1 MSLTPEVRLVRYRP
15 YVPYLFIAPML
26 LGLILF
32 RLGPMLVSLAASF
45 TDWNII
51 SAPTWL
57 GLRNYR
63 EMLSSAAFWEV
74 LGNTSL
80 YALFYVPGV
89 MILGLALAVLVNQRL
104 PGSTFFRGFFFLP
117 YITSTVA
124 VALVWKWI
132 FATRFG
138 LLNALLHAVGVDDP
152 PSWLGDADYALVSVA
167 VVAVWQHAGFQMLL
181 FLAGLQNIDDGLRE
195 AARIDGATEFQ
206 IFRRITLPLLS
217 PVTFFILIISLIAS
231 SQTFEVTY
239 ALTGGGP
246 QRASTTL
253 AFYIYQNAF
262 VHFRMGYAS
271 ALAYVLLTLV
281 GTITLVNFALRR
293 RWVSYG

>member
-1 MSLTPEVRLVRYRP
+1 MRYKP
-15 YVPYLFIAPML
+15 YTPYLFIAPML
-26 LGLILF
+26 LGLVIF
-32 RLGPMLVSLAASF
+32 RLGPMFASFSASF
-45 TDWNII
+45 TEWNVI
-51 SAPTWL
+51 SAPRWV
-57 GLRNYR
+57 GLRNYQ
-63 EMLSSAAFWEV
+63 EMLGSAAFWEV
-74 LGNTSL
+74 LGNTAL

-89 MILGLALAVLVNQRL
+89 MILGLGLAVLVNQRL

-117 YITSTVA
+117 YITATVA
-124 VALVWKWI
+124 VALVWRWI

-138 LLNALLHAVGVDDP
+138 LLNNLLTSLGIDNP
-152 PSWLGDADYALVSVA
+152 PSWLGDPSYALISVA
-167 VVAVWQHAGFQMLL
+167 IVAVWQHAGFQMLL
-181 FLAGLQNIDDGLRE
+181 FLAGLQNIDEGLRE
-195 AARIDGATEFQ
+195 AARIDGATEGQ

-217 PVTFFILIISLIAS
+217 PVTFFVLIISLIAS

-253 AFYIYQNAF
+253 AFFIYQNAF

-271 ALAYVLLTLV
+271 ALAYVLLLLL
-281 GTITLVNFALRR
+281 GTIMLVNFVLRR

>member
-1 MSLTPEVRLVRYRP
+1 
-15 YVPYLFIAPML
+15 ML
-26 LGLILF
+26 LGLLLF
-32 RLGPMLVSLAASF
+32 RLGPLLVSFGASF
-45 TDWNII
+45 TDWNVIA
-51 SAPTWL
+51 APRWL
-57 GLRNYR
+57 GLGNYR
-63 EMLSSAAFWEV
+63 EMLASEAFWQV
-74 LGNTSL
+74 LGNTGL

-89 MILGLALAVLVNQRL
+89 MILGLSLAVLVNQHL

-117 YITSTVA
+117 YITATVA

-138 LLNALLHAVGVDDP
+138 LLNNLLFALGIDRA
-152 PSWLGDADYALVSVA
+152 PSWLGDADYALISVA
-167 VVAVWQHAGFQMLL
+167 IVAVWQHAGFQMLL

-195 AARIDGATEFQ
+195 AARIDGASEGQ

-217 PVTFFILIISLIAS
+217 PVTFFVLIISLIAS

-239 ALTGGGP
+239 ALTEGGP

-253 AFYIYQNAF
+253 AFFIYQNAF

-271 ALAYVLLTLV
+271 ALAYVLLLLV
-281 GTITLVNFALRR
+281 GAVTLVNFALRR

>member
-1 MSLTPEVRLVRYRP
+1 VRYKP

-26 LGLILF
+26 LGLVLF
-32 RLGPMLVSLAASF
+32 RLGPLLVSFGASF
-45 TDWNII
+45 TDWNVIA
-51 SAPTWL
+51 APRWL
-57 GLRNYR
+57 GLGNYR
-63 EMLSSAAFWEV
+63 EMLASEAFWQV
-74 LGNTSL
+74 LGNTAL

-89 MILGLALAVLVNQRL
+89 MILGLSLAVLVNQRL

-117 YITSTVA
+117 YITATVA

-138 LLNALLHAVGVDDP
+138 LLNAALRALGVDSS
-152 PSWLGDADYALVSVA
+152 PSWLGDPDYALVSVA
-167 VVAVWQHAGFQMLL
+167 IVAVWQHAGFQMLL
-181 FLAGLQNIDDGLRE
+181 FLAGLQNIDEGLRE
-195 AARIDGATEFQ
+195 AARIDGASEGQ

-217 PVTFFILIISLIAS
+217 PVTFFVLIISLIAS

-239 ALTGGGP
+239 ALTEGGP

-253 AFYIYQNAF
+253 AFFIYQNAF

-271 ALAYVLLTLV
+271 ALAYVLLLLV
-281 GTITLVNFALRR
+281 GAVTLVNFALRR
-293 RWVSYG
+293 RWVSYD